1 MKEGAN
7 PEMDRL
13 RKLVSGRLQAP
24 MAGPHPDPDVLSAFA
39 ENALLEAERA
49 QLLQHLGA
57 CHDCREILYLAAP
70 KSVEAQKVLSFQP
83 KRGSSLV
90 FRWGA
95 LAASVVIVGA
105 AVIVR
110 HSVFHARNESPAALT
125 ASASSYP
132 KVAEEKVPA
141 EAEKMRDAVRA
152 QSPSP
157 SPSLVS
163 KERPEAKHMTAKPQA
178 GLEFDDSGQVRISSG
193 AVADRAQAGQAGR
206 LSHASNDDLALSDRN
221 VISLTPQSASQ
232 AQPANPPA
240 VANVAAKDKNDKN
253 EEAKAD
259 YVNALAGTKAAK
271 GNLGGTVIDP
281 SGAVVGNAKITTS
294 GPVGAQTVTSDAD
307 GRFSF
312 DALTPGVY
320 SIKAEANG
328 FKSTEINQVAVL
340 DSKTSNIGVRLEVGG
355 SSETVE
361 VSAAAAPVAEQ
372 GANATAGPQVETT
385 NGLVLA
391 QKQASSQGLQKAM
404 ATNSP
409 QRAKSSRGAAPRPQ
423 WTLSAEGAVQRSLDL
438 GKSWQKVTVL
448 GGTTFRA
455 LCAVGTHV
463 WAGGNAGTLYHSVDS
478 GQSWTQVVPAAN
490 EKLTA
495 DITHIEFSDPANG
508 IVSTING
515 EVWSTSDGGQS
526 WRRK

>member
-39 ENALLEAERA
+39 ENALVEAERA

-70 KSVEAQKVLSFQP
+70 NYADAQKVLSFQP
-83 KRGSSLV
+83 KRGTGLV

-95 LAASVVIVGA
+95 LAASVVIVTA
-105 AVIVR
+105 AVIAR
-110 HSVFHARNESPAALT
+110 YPVFHARNKAPAAVT
-125 ASASSYP
+125 APASRYP

-141 EAEKMRDAVRA
+141 EAEKMRDAARPQA
-152 QSPSP
+152 PTASS
-157 SPSLVS
+157 SLVS

-178 GLEFDDSGQVRISSG
+178 GLEFDDSGQVRLSSG
-193 AVADRAQAGQAGR
+193 AVADRAQAGQASR
-206 LSHASNDDLALSDRN
+206 LSHASNDDLPLADRN

-232 AQPANPPA
+232 AQPASPHA
-240 VANVAAKDKNDKN
+240 AANVPAKDKN
-253 EEAKAD
+253 EEARGD
-259 YVNALAGTKAAK
+259 YANALAGTKAAK

-312 DALTPGVY
+312 DALAPGVY
-320 SIKAEANG
+320 SIKAEASG
-328 FKSTEINQVAVL
+328 FKPTEISQVAVL
-340 DSKTSNIGVRLEVGG
+340 DNKTSKIGVRLEVGS

-361 VSAAAAPVAEQ
+361 VSGAAAPVAEQ
-372 GANATAGPQVETT
+372 GANAAAGLQVETT

-391 QKQASSQGLQKAM
+391 QKQASSQGLQKAV

-409 QRAKSSRGAAPRPQ
+409 QRAKASRAAAPTPQ
-423 WTLSAEGAVQRSLDL
+423 WTLSAAGAVQRSLDL

-448 GGTTFRA
+448 GGTKFRA

-463 WAGGNAGTLYHSVDS
+463 WAGGNAGGLYHSVDS
-478 GQSWTQVVPAAN
+478 GQNWTQVVPTTA
-490 EKLTA
+490 EQKLTA
-495 DITHIEFSDPANG
+495 DITHIEFSDPTNG
-508 IVSTING
+508 SVSTVNG
-515 EVWSTSDGGQS
+515 EIWSTSDGGQN

>member
-1 MKEGAN
+1 MKEGAS
-7 PEMDRL
+7 PEMDGL
-13 RKLVSGRLQAP
+13 RKFVSGRLQAP

-110 HSVFHARNESPAALT
+110 HSVFHARNESPAAVT

-141 EAEKMRDAVRA
+141 EAEKMRDAVHA

-178 GLEFDDSGQVRISSG
+178 GLEFDDSGQVRVSSG
-193 AVADRAQAGQAGR
+193 PVADQNKKTRT
-206 LSHASNDDLALSDRN
+206 DDLQLSERN

-232 AQPANPPA
+232 AQPASPTA
-240 VANVAAKDKNDKN
+240 MGGLLAKDKN

-259 YVNALAGTKAAK
+259 YANALAGTKAAK

-294 GPVGAQTVTSDAD
+294 GPVGAQTVTTDAD
-307 GRFSF
+307 GRFAF

-463 WAGGNAGTLYHSVDS
+463 WAGGNAGGLYHSVDS
-478 GQSWTQVVPAAN
+478 GQNWTQVVPTTV
-490 EKLTA
+490 EQKLTA
-495 DITHIEFSDPANG
+495 DITRIEFSDPANG
-508 IVSTING
+508 SVRTVNG
-515 EVWSTSDGGQS
+515 EVWSTSDGGQN